1 MENRII
7 NEKIF
12 SEILEK
18 KLTEEQY
25 KRALKML
32 KVYGPFLSWDVT
44 NVVLKSTEENKTE
57 KILRVL
63 ELHNKHKKGFF
74 GNSSEA
80 NNDTRKMFTRIM
92 EKILGFVPY

>member
-25 KRALKML
+25 KKALKML
-32 KVYGPFLSWDVT
+32 QVYGPFLSWDVT
-44 NVVLKSTEENKTE
+44 NVVLKSIENNKTE
-57 KILRVL
+57 KILSVL
-63 ELHNKHKKGFF
+63 ENHHKHKRGFF
-74 GNSSEA
+74 GNTTED
-80 NNDTRKMFTRIM
+80 NNDTRKMFIRIM
-92 EKILGFVPY
+92 EEILGFVPH